1 MRNLKSLFIV
11 LITFSSIFSS
21 NQITN
26 AQGKIIINKLIN
38 TSKGLEGKNISYPR
52 FRQAELRL
60 LKVTIPSGIRTPIHI
75 HPAPMIVY
83 VSRGRLKH
91 TRDNVITYFNSG
103 ESFVE
108 SNYGGKHFVE
118 NIGTKD
124 AILFVSVASAIDIP
138 TSINK

>member
-11 LITFSSIFSS
+11 LITFSSILSS
-21 NQITN
+21 NQISN
-26 AQGKIIINKLIN
+26 AQGKIIINNLIK

-60 LKVTIPSGIRTPIHI
+60 LKVTIPSGMRTPIHS

-83 VSRGRLKH
+83 VSRGRLKQ
-91 TRDNVITYFNSG
+91 TRNNVITYFSSG

-124 AILFVSVASAIDIP
+124 AILFVSVSSAIGIP

>member
-11 LITFSSIFSS
+11 LITFSSILSS
-21 NQITN
+21 NKLTN
-26 AQGKIIINKLIN
+26 AQGKIIINNLIS

-60 LKVTIPSGIRTPIHI
+60 LKVTIPSGMRTPIHS

-83 VSRGRLKH
+83 VSRGRLKQ
-91 TRDNVITYFNSG
+91 TRNNVITYFSSG

-124 AILFVSVASAIDIP
+124 AILFVSVSSAIGIP